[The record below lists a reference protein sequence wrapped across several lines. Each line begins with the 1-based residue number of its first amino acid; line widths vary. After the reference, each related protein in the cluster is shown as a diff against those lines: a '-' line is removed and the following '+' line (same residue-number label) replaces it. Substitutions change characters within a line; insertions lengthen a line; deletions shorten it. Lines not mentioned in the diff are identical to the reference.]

1 MPGLSN
7 STQKTQQATHWAVR
21 TFNAWV
27 KQRNQ
32 KTSAMF
38 QCPTDLLSSVYPP
51 AIVDQWLAAFI
62 MEVRKADGG
71 YYTPDSLN
79 CVLAGLQRE
88 MRTHLGRAAPNI
100 IDRKSDLF
108 PKKRNALDNQCR
120 MLRSKGIGVVKKRAP
135 AILPHVEKRLWDEG
149 VLSVKTPE
157 GLLNA
162 VFYSNFNLS
171 LNHLTLIFGQ
181 TKLMVTLYFT
191 QSCHSFALS
200 IFISLSVGTYSCHIL
215 RIFCFVQFRLF

>member
-1 MPGLSN
+1 
-7 STQKTQQATHWAVR
+7 
-21 TFNAWV
+21 
-27 KQRNQ
+27 
-32 KTSAMF
+32 MF
-38 QCPTDLLSSVYPP
+38 KCPTDLLSSVYPP
-51 AIVDQWLAAFI
+51 AIVDQWLTAFI

-157 GLLNA
+157 GLLKA
-162 VFYSNFNLS
+162 VYYSNGKTFVSEEFKNSIASGLHS
-171 LNHLTLIFGQ
+171 LFDVQ
-181 TKLMVTLYFT
+181 TPIATPMLNMGLKTI
-191 QSCHSFALS
+191 Q
-200 IFISLSVGTYSCHIL
+200 VG
-215 RIFCFVQFRLF
+215 